1 MRLYTS
7 ITSPYSRAIMLTALS
22 QGMDG
27 LALVYADPWTTPPE
41 LTAVNPLS
49 QVPAL
54 LTDDGTVI
62 CGTAFVADYLFGHP
76 LHSAQQAA
84 LAGYAQAL
92 LDQVVKA
99 YSLAKFLPDGMAEHP
114 HIPRAREAVVRG
126 LQQAPALDP
135 RSNEFAHHLL
145 GMAFSYAE
153 LRHPTLFDQLGA
165 ANRAAF
171 AEYRQRAD
179 VQAVGIEAL
188 ERKPA
193 TIAAIRATIAA

>member
-1 MRLYTS
+1 
-7 ITSPYSRAIMLTALS
+7 
-22 QGMDG
+22 
-27 LALVYADPWTTPPE
+27 
-41 LTAVNPLS
+41 
-49 QVPAL
+49 
-54 LTDDGTVI
+54 
-62 CGTAFVADYLFGHP
+62 
-76 LHSAQQAA
+76 
-84 LAGYAQAL
+84 
-92 LDQVVKA
+92 
-99 YSLAKFLPDGMAEHP
+99 MAWP
-114 HIPRAREAVVRG
+114 NTREAVVRG